1 MLNHKVRSRDIVNG
15 IGAGLCLLDKS
26 LRILWVNR
34 YQSQWFGSPKVLY
47 GQHCY
52 KIFEHRKHI
61 CRGCPTLKVFKTG
74 QIQKAKRKWVTKDGQ
89 KRYYQLTVSPIK
101 NHQNK
106 VIFALELVQ
115 DISASILQER
125 NSVQIVRKLK
135 NMYRHLSLANNR
147 LRSSMLRIKNI
158 SRNMSNLQHK
168 EELQDIFQVNRTIN
182 SNMDPKK
189 ISSLITRFT
198 CELMHTD
205 ACILRLLDKDK
216 KTLVVNASYSLSDK
230 FLKKLSVLNAQE
242 CVCAK
247 AIKIKKPLAI
257 YNGNNGKNLKDHNQ
271 ELIKKEGFRS
281 MLFAPVILGGKTL
294 GVIST
299 FSRKPLRFTDE
310 EMKLLN
316 IFASQVAIALD
327 ESKHYEDIRLNYF
340 NTIHTLVLAIEA
352 RDPYTRGHTERVTKY
367 ALKIGQALE
376 MPKPEL
382 EILRYAGEVHDVG
395 KISIPDF
402 ILNKPGR
409 LTPAERAVIEIHPVK
424 GVEMLEPLEFLK
436 PALPVVRHHHERYD
450 GTGYPDG
457 LEKEK
462 IPMMARIIACADAFD
477 AMTSDRPYRRRKLAV
492 EEALEE
498 IRNNSGSQ
506 FDPHIAHIFAKTIQS
521 NRPLFKLSP
530 KLQHS
535 TKP

>member
-1 MLNHKVRSRDIVNG
+1 
-15 IGAGLCLLDKS
+15 
-26 LRILWVNR
+26 
-34 YQSQWFGSPKVLY
+34 
-47 GQHCY
+47 
-52 KIFEHRKHI
+52 
-61 CRGCPTLKVFKTG
+61 
-74 QIQKAKRKWVTKDGQ
+74 
-89 KRYYQLTVSPIK
+89 
-101 NHQNK
+101 
-106 VIFALELVQ
+106 
-115 DISASILQER
+115 
-125 NSVQIVRKLK
+125 
-135 NMYRHLSLANNR
+135 
-147 LRSSMLRIKNI
+147 
-158 SRNMSNLQHK
+158 
-168 EELQDIFQVNRTIN
+168 
-182 SNMDPKK
+182 
-189 ISSLITRFT
+189 
-198 CELMHTD
+198 
-205 ACILRLLDKDK
+205 
-216 KTLVVNASYSLSDK
+216 
-230 FLKKLSVLNAQE
+230 
-242 CVCAK
+242 
-247 AIKIKKPLAI
+247 
-257 YNGNNGKNLKDHNQ
+257 
-271 ELIKKEGFRS
+271 

-310 EMKLLN
+310 EMKLLS
-316 IFASQVAIALD
+316 IFASQVAIAV
-327 ESKHYEDIRLNYF
+327 EEAKHYEDTRLNYF

-462 IPMMARIIACADAFD
+462 IPMMARIVACADAFD